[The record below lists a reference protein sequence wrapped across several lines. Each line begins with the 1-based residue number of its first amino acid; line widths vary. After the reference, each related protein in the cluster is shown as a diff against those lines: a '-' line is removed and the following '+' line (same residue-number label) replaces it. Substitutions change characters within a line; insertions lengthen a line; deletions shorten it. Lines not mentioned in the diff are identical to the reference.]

1 MAGLRKITLSLL
13 LVAAA
18 GALVMAGWELWNYRQ
33 SAYLPTRVFST
44 GGSARVLQDRMDLL
58 TRHVGAMELL
68 VLILLAT
75 SGLYAIVLVVSSYF
89 SATSFVRQA
98 DQTVSHMQD
107 QIGLAMGDLRELQ
120 EVTEQRLSQMTAPAP
135 AAPPVGWEAKI
146 AEITARLTAWQDH
159 TLSEH
164 ARLELMEDE
173 STAAYLEIAAGSRAS
188 SSLAGLNLGFGR
200 IYASSD
206 PARSRFYLE
215 RALRLAAPESAVA
228 SEIHY
233 QLACRYAASHAFPQ
247 AMRELAAAFEHQFR
261 SLEEQLASDIEEGG
275 KLYDLASTPPFDKGV
290 NDLLLNMSIG
300 IG

>member
-1 MAGLRKITLSLL
+1 MAGLRKITLGLL
-13 LVAAA
+13 LAAAA
-18 GALVMAGWELWNYRQ
+18 GALVMAAWELWNYRQ

-44 GGSARVLQDRMDLL
+44 GGPARVLQDRMDLL

-89 SATSFVRQA
+89 SAISFVRQA

-120 EVTEQRLSQMTAPAP
+120 EVTEQRLSQMTAAAP
-135 AAPPVGWEAKI
+135 AAPFAGWETKI
-146 AEITARLTAWQDH
+146 AEIAARLAAWQDRP
-159 TLSEH
+159 LSEH

-173 STAAYLEIAAGSRAS
+173 SATAYLEIAAGSRAS
-188 SSLAGLNLGFGR
+188 SSLAGLHLGFGR

-233 QLACRYAASHAFPQ
+233 QLACRYAASHAFPH

-261 SLEEQLASDIEEGG
+261 SLEERLASDIEEGG
-275 KLYDLASTPPFDKGV
+275 NLYDLASTAPFDKAV

>member
-18 GALVMAGWELWNYRQ
+18 GALGMAGWELWNYRQ

-164 ARLELMEDE
+164 A
-173 STAAYLEIAAGSRAS
+173 
-188 SSLAGLNLGFGR
+188 
-200 IYASSD
+200 
-206 PARSRFYLE
+206 
-215 RALRLAAPESAVA
+215 
-228 SEIHY
+228 H
-233 QLACRYAASHAFPQ
+233 
-247 AMRELAAAFEHQFR
+247 
-261 SLEEQLASDIEEGG
+261 
-275 KLYDLASTPPFDKGV
+275 
-290 NDLLLNMSIG
+290 
-300 IG
+300 